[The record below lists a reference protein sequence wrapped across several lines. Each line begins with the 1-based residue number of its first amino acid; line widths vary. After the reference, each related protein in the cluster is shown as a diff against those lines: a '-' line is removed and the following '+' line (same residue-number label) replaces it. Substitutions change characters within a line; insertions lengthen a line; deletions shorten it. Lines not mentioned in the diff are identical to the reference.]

1 MQRDEIFEKEQGVL
15 VEALAVDEDE
25 VTPEATLFGDLGAES
40 IDVLDITF
48 QLERSFDIK
57 IDQGELFPE
66 GVGQDPEFVEDEQIT
81 DKGMAALREK
91 LPHFD
96 FSGLEKNR
104 SVENLVNMFT
114 VDSLVK
120 FVQQKLAEKPA

>member
-1 MQRDEIFEKEQGVL
+1 MQRAEIFEKVQGVL

-48 QLERSFDIK
+48 QLERGFDIK
-57 IDQGELFPE
+57 IDQGELFPD
-66 GVGQDPEFVEDEQIT
+66 GVGQDPEFVEDDQIT
-81 DKGMAALREK
+81 DKGIEALRQK

-96 FSGLEKNR
+96 FSALEDDR

-120 FVQQKLAEKPA
+120 FVQQKLSEKSA